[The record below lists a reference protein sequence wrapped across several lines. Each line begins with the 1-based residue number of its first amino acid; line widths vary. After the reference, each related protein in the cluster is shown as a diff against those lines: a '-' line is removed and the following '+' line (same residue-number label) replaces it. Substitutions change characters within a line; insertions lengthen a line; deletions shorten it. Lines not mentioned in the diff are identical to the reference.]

1 MRFASRNKNSKK
13 NRGGAGGAFAG
24 RGVDGAALSVM
35 VLVVVSIVDAI
46 VVW

>member
-1 MRFASRNKNSKK
+1 MRFASKNKNSKK